1 MDRRESNDFTLTK
14 IHCDVPHRCMRENP
28 YVPQEGEISQEI
40 TPLARQ
46 VPQQQ
51 WREPLPVLR
60 LVQSYPQAVLE
71 ARGLYPISLVNC
83 RKTAF

>member
-1 MDRRESNDFTLTK
+1 MGLLTTPRPEVRGFLDHRESNDFTLTK

-46 VPQQQ
+46 VA
-51 WREPLPVLR
+51 PLNG
-60 LVQSYPQAVLE
+60 A
-71 ARGLYPISLVNC
+71 SLC
-83 RKTAF
+83 LCCD